1 MQNVTYR
8 KALPGETEKYLDFA
22 NLVFSNAHNPHDF
35 RALIPKVYG
44 EGVESAHIHNIAI
57 RDDGSIR
64 GMVAVMPN
72 TLRIGDTVLKTGFIG
87 TVSVHPY
94 ARSEGHMKKLM
105 AMAIEGM
112 EQDGVDL
119 AMLGGQRQRYEYF
132 GFNQAGLEISHHITS
147 TNVRHALRD
156 TDTAGIA
163 IFPAEAE
170 DMAACA
176 ALHDTRAIAAARPA
190 DAFAA
195 IARTWSST
203 LRVIRKDGVFA
214 GYLIGS
220 GGRLQELM
228 LADWD
233 LTLPVVK
240 YLTVVEGEKDI
251 RLSTGAYEVELNR
264 RLAVL
269 EEGISAGHCE
279 MYRVFNFPR
288 VIGALMT
295 LQSRLVDLP
304 DGRRS
309 FIIDGKPMTVTVEGG
324 VPRVTEEAEEGAVE
338 LTAMQAQKLFLG
350 IDGALLVGRL
360 LPTGWAP
367 LPLYMSHTDGF

>member
-8 KALPGETEKYLDFA
+8 KALPAEREKYLDFA

-44 EGVESAHIHNIAI
+44 DGVDSAAMHNIAI
-57 RDDGSIR
+57 REDGSIR
-64 GMVAVMPN
+64 GLVAVMPN
-72 TLRIGDTVLKTGFIG
+72 TLRVGDVTLKTGFIG

-105 AMAIEGM
+105 AMAIDGM
-112 EQDGVDL
+112 EAEGVDI

-132 GFNQAGLEISHHITS
+132 GFNQVGLEISHHITS
-147 TNVRHALRD
+147 TNVRHVLRD
-156 TDTAGIA
+156 VPTEGIT
-163 IFPAEAE
+163 FGEPEEE
-170 DMAACA
+170 DVAACA

-190 DAFAA
+190 ETFAA

-203 LRVIRKDGVFA
+203 LRIIRKDGVFA
-214 GYLIGS
+214 GYVIGS
-220 GGRLQELM
+220 GGHLQELM

-233 LTLPVVK
+233 RTLPVIK
-240 YLTVVEGEKDI
+240 AYLAAFGVQGVS
-251 RLSTGAYEVELNR
+251 LSTGAYEVELNR
-264 RLAVL
+264 RLAIL
-269 EEGISAGHCE
+269 EEDTHIGHCE

-288 VIGALMT
+288 VIGALMA
-295 LQSRLVDLP
+295 LQSGLTDMA

-309 FIIDGKPMTVTVEGG
+309 FVIDGRPMTVTVKDG
-324 VPRVTEEAEEGAVE
+324 VPAVTEEADADAME

-350 IDGALLVGRL
+350 IDGELLVGRL
-360 LPTGWAP
+360 PAGWAP